1 MADDAALS
9 LTLVRDDVLMR
20 AQRAIGLAP
29 RDGLGVGRRALAL
42 ALVTW
47 APLAVWALLRGRA
60 LPGLVDEPLLE
71 HFGIHVRCLVAIPL
85 FVIAEAVG
93 NSVTLRLLPHFVH
106 SGLVT
111 AKDRERFVATL
122 QGVARLRDASM
133 PWVAIGALVV
143 AAATFAPGAAA
154 NHELVWDGD
163 AAHRSFGF
171 GAVWFAW
178 VVRPVFT
185 VLLLAW
191 LWRVCLVFLLCR
203 RLARLDLALV
213 PTHPDGA
220 GGLGFLEDLPI
231 AFAPVALGMSTVLAS
246 RWAHEVL
253 YHGVHVA
260 SLRLPM
266 VAFAV
271 VTLAI
276 FLAPLLPWSG
286 VLRRAKR
293 QAKLDYGA
301 LVARHGRDVRRRWI
315 LGEPAQDEPLLDAAE
330 IGPVADTLTLYEA
343 VRKMRPV
350 PIGRRALATILLPAA
365 LPLVGVL
372 AIEVPVGELLKKVL
386 TTLV

>member
-1 MADDAALS
+1 MAEDGTFS
-9 LTLVRDDVLMR
+9 LTLVRDDLLMR

-29 RDGLGVGRRALAL
+29 REGLGVGRRALAL

-47 APLAVWALLRGRA
+47 APLAVWALVRGRA
-60 LPGLVDEPLLE
+60 LPGAVAEPLLE

-93 NSVTLRLLPHFVH
+93 NSVTQRLLPHFVH

-111 AKDRERFVATL
+111 AKDRERFVETL
-122 QGVARLRDASM
+122 RGVARLRDASM
-133 PWVAIGALVV
+133 PWVAIVALVI
-143 AAATFAPGAAA
+143 AAATFAPSPAST
-154 NHELVWDGD
+154 HELVWDGD
-163 AAHRSFGF
+163 AAHQSFGF

-191 LWRVCLVFLLCR
+191 LWRACLVFLLCQ

-220 GGLGFLEDLPI
+220 GGLGFLEGLPV
-231 AFAPVALGMSTVLAS
+231 AFAPVALGMSAVLAS
-246 RWAHEVL
+246 RWAHDVV

-266 VAFAV
+266 AAFAV
-271 VTLAI
+271 ATVVV
-276 FLAPLLPWSG
+276 FLAPLLPWAG

-293 QAKLDYGA
+293 QAELDYGA

-315 LGEPAQDEPLLDAAE
+315 LGEPAQDEPLLAAAE
-330 IGPVADTLTLYEA
+330 LGPVADTSTLFEA
-343 VRKMRPV
+343 VQRMRPA

-365 LPLVGVL
+365 LPLVSVL